1 MNDHDHPHDH
11 AHTPDHQGRDH
22 HGHGHGHDHDH
33 DHDDPFH
40 VHPTRELNVDEFD
53 PANRSLAEALRISF
67 GILKFV
73 VLVLLVVLIVVGG
86 YREINEGQVGIKL
99 RFGAPRGE
107 WLTEGDQRRF
117 AVEVLEPGAHFALP
131 EPIDQ
136 VIIVPTRAQLLTI
149 ESRRVEAVNPQTGR
163 TQSIIDTGFWFE
175 ERADQ
180 ATLPLEEKTA
190 RGAGLTP
197 GRDGSLITS
206 DKNIVHGRWSISYRI
221 DDAATFARH
230 VGSTDVTES
239 LRRADELVRQA
250 AERAIVH
257 VVATTDVEAF
267 VRARVD
273 RAGIRERA
281 NATLAEMPSGI
292 VVTDVLLD
300 TATPPLRVRD
310 AFQAVNDAQSE
321 RDQNKEEARKEAEQT
336 LTETAGRAH
345 PALVLAIDFY
355 EQAIRIGDEQAVDRA
370 RAAIDALLAERTVGE
385 ALAPLAGQP
394 LLDADR
400 LAWVA
405 SELADASVGGDV
417 SDRIERAESDRT
429 NLEAQ
434 VQAELNAFL
443 AQYEKFKNDPQLK
456 RIIRQRLWQ
465 DTVQEILTSAQEVF
479 YLPEDAASLYIVTGS
494 NPEIRRMTETEARER
509 QLQQQE

>member
-22 HGHGHGHDHDH
+22 HGHAHDHDH

-73 VLVLLVVLIVVGG
+73 VLVLLVVLVVVGG

-99 RFGAPRGE
+99 RFGAPQGE

-149 ESRRVEAVNPQTGR
+149 ESRRIEAVNPRTGQS
-163 TQSIIDTGFWFE
+163 QSILDTGFWFE

-206 DKNIVHGRWSISYRI
+206 DKNIVHGKWSISYRI
-221 DDAATFARH
+221 DDAPTFARH

-267 VRARVD
+267 VRAQVD
-273 RAGIRERA
+273 RAAIRELA

-321 RDQNKEEARKEAEQT
+321 RDQRKEEARKEAEQT

-345 PALVLAIDFY
+345 PALVLAIDSY
-355 EQAIRIGDEQAVDRA
+355 EQAIRAGDERAVA
-370 RAAIDALLAERTVGE
+370 AGRAAIDALLAERSVGE
-385 ALAPLAGQP
+385 ALQPLAGEQ
-394 LLDADR
+394 LADPMR
-400 LAWVA
+400 YQRIL
-405 SELADASVGGDV
+405 EDLADATVGGDV
-417 SDRIERAESDRT
+417 SDRIGRAESDRT
-429 NLEAQ
+429 NIEAQ

-443 AQYEKFKNDPQLK
+443 AQYEKFRNDPQLK

-465 DTVQEILTSAQEVF
+465 DTVQEVLTGAKEVF
-479 YLPEDAASLYIVTGS
+479 YLPQGAASLYIVTGS
-494 NPEIRRMTETEARER
+494 NPEIRQMTETEARER